1 MTGYEAY
8 RGIKSYLAG
17 DKSNGTKDNTGRV
30 LKGVAEG
37 AGH

>member
-8 RGIKSYLAG
+8 RGVKFYLAG
-17 DKSNGTKDNTGRV
+17 DKCNGTEDNTGRV

-37 AGH
+37 AGY